1 MRKNLLTCL
10 ALGFFVSGC
19 ATTQSNSV
27 SEAEIAKLQT
37 RNSVLEEELS
47 QKQEENL
54 SLKEKIAQLEKT
66 VIKMPTGKEIQIAL
80 KNAGFYQGTIDGQIG
95 QKTKDAIRKFQEAKG
110 LTGDG
115 VIGSRTWE
123 ILGKHLKK

>member
-1 MRKNLLTCL
+1 MRKNLLTYL

-19 ATTQSNSV
+19 ATTQSNSI

-80 KNAGFYQGTIDGQIG
+80 KNAGFYQGVIDGQIG
-95 QKTKDAIRKFQEAKG
+95 QKTKEAIRKFQEANG